1 MWRTARHRIHNR
13 IRIMARAL
21 ATAANWIFN
30 FLITVTFPPL
40 LDLSLGLTYGLYA
53 LFALGSFFF
62 VLAKIPETRAMEL
75 EEMTMETMSRKKSG
89 VSQRRALT

>member
-1 MWRTARHRIHNR
+1 MWVLLGEMFPNR
-13 IRIMARAL
+13 IRTMAMAL

-40 LDLSLGLTYGLYA
+40 RDLSLGLTYGLYA

-62 VLAKIPETRAMEL
+62 VLAKIPETKGMEL

-89 VSQRRALT
+89 VS